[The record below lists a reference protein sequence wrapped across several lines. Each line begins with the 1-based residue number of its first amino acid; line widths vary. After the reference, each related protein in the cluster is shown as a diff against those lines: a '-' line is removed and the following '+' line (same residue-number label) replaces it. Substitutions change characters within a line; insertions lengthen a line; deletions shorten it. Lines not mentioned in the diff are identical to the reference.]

1 MGLPGD
7 ETWGR
12 FRRTNTYCLLARV
25 SGPSVGWVIDNEFP
39 RPSGPGLLD
48 KVVHG
53 INKIMVTKMEIQD
66 VGTILAMLTSIGI
79 VLHL

>member
-25 SGPSVGWVIDNEFP
+25 SGPSVDWVIDNEFP
-39 RPSGPGLLD
+39 RPSGPGLFD
-48 KVVHG
+48 
-53 INKIMVTKMEIQD
+53 ISNKITVAKMEIQD
-66 VGTILAMLTSIGI
+66 VRTILAI
-79 VLHL
+79 